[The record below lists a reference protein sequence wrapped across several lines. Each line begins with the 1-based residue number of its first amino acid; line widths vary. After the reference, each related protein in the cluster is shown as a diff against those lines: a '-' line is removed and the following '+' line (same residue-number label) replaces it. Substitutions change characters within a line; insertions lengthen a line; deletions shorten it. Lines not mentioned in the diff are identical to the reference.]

1 MSTAY
6 IVVGIIAFLAGLTML
21 AMALRKRG
29 DSDDPRAAAM
39 LIAGMMVT
47 TFGLLLCAFWI
58 AFATG
63 APVGVNAETAS

>member
-1 MSTAY
+1 MNAAY
-6 IVVGIIAFLAGLTML
+6 LVFGIIAFVAGLVIL
-21 AMALRKRG
+21 GMALRKRG
-29 DSDDPRAAAM
+29 DSEDPKAAAM

-63 APVGVNAETAS
+63 APADVNAEVAR

>member
-1 MSTAY
+1 VNAAY
-6 IVVGIIAFLAGLTML
+6 LVFGIIAFVAGLVIL
-21 AMALRKRG
+21 GMALRKRG
-29 DSDDPRAAAM
+29 DSEDPKAAAM

-63 APVGVNAETAS
+63 APADVNAEVAR

>member
-1 MSTAY
+1 MSILY
-6 IVVGIIAFLAGLTML
+6 IIVGAIAFLAGLTML
-21 AMALRKRG
+21 GLALRKRG
-29 DSDDPRAAAM
+29 DSENPRAAAM

-63 APVGVNAETAS
+63 APASANAEAAR

>member
-1 MSTAY
+1 MSPVY
-6 IVVGIIAFLAGLTML
+6 IVVGIIAFLAGLAML
-21 AMALRKRG
+21 AMALRRRG
-29 DSDDPRAAAM
+29 DSDDPKAAAM

-63 APVGVNAETAS
+63 APADLNAEAAR

>member
-1 MSTAY
+1 MSPVY
-6 IVVGIIAFLAGLTML
+6 IVVGIIAFLAGLTIL
-21 AMALRKRG
+21 GMALRKRG
-29 DSDDPRAAAM
+29 DSEDPKAAAM

-63 APVGVNAETAS
+63 APADLNAEAVR

>member
-1 MSTAY
+1 MSPVY
-6 IVVGIIAFLAGLTML
+6 IVVGIIAFLAGLVIL
-21 AMALRKRG
+21 GMALRKRG
-29 DSDDPRAAAM
+29 DSDDPKAAAM

-63 APVGVNAETAS
+63 APADLNAEAAR

>member
-1 MSTAY
+1 MSPVY
-6 IVVGIIAFLAGLTML
+6 IVVGIIAFLAGLVIL
-21 AMALRKRG
+21 GMALCKRG
-29 DSDDPRAAAM
+29 DSDDPKAAAM

-63 APVGVNAETAS
+63 APADLNAEAAR